1 MNKQKFTIALATIT
15 LLTTVLF
22 ATPAAF
28 AAGPNTN
35 SGGNFFQGLISF
47 ISQKFGLDK
56 TQVQTTI
63 NDYKTQNKPTPKPTL
78 TPDQIQAREKTRLDK
93 LVTAGKITSAQ
104 ETLIL
109 AELSVL
115 RLKYA
120 PVALKN
126 LTAAQKK
133 QQLQAEQADIKTWAT
148 ANSIDPKYVMPGF
161 GLGRMGMGGL
171 RGNHFGWSAN
181 SLTPTPTP

>member
-28 AAGPNTN
+28 AAGPSTN
-35 SGGNFFQGLISF
+35 SSGNFFQGLISF

-56 TQVQTTI
+56 TQVQTAI

-78 TPDQIQAREKTRLDK
+78 TPDQIQAQEKTRLDK
-93 LVTAGKITSAQ
+93 LVSTGKITSAQ

-109 AELSVL
+109 AELTAL
-115 RLKYA
+115 RAKYDPA
-120 PVALKN
+120 VFKN
-126 LTAAQKK
+126 LTAAQRK
-133 QQLQAEQADIKTWAT
+133 QQLQAEQAEIKTWAS
-148 ANSIDPKYVMPGF
+148 ANGIDPKYVMPGF

-171 RGNHFGWSAN
+171 RGNHFGWSGHN
-181 SLTPTPTP
+181 LTPTPTP